1 MTELRVRF
9 ATDPAS
15 VPGARRFVRDGLA
28 SWGLTHLSDD
38 VGLCVTELAA
48 NSALHSAGSFMSV
61 ALHARDRAV
70 QVSVEDDGDV
80 PGAVVVPR
88 ADFTGSGGAVVQDV
102 ADEATTGRGL
112 AIVAVLADA
121 WGVEETSG
129 GKRVW
134 ADFSTDGSAVPPPA
148 RHPAPEPEPQPSD
161 KASDEASDE
170 PSGGPA
176 GGPLPDGWTVVR
188 LADCPVRLSLRQDE
202 HLDELVR
209 ELQLLNA
216 HDAPRSREI
225 AGEIQGLLAAPAHAR
240 HTGRRIARIAERAGR
255 EHVDV
260 DMALPGE
267 ASQMV
272 RGLQAAVAAADQLC
286 LERRLLTLASSE
298 ELTALRRWMTEEIV
312 AQVEEG
318 REPVP
323 WPVWRSAS

>member
-28 SWGLTHLSDD
+28 SWGLAHLSDD
-38 VGLCVTELAA
+38 VALCVTELAA

-61 ALHARDRAV
+61 ALRARDKAV

-80 PGAVVVPR
+80 PAVVVVPR
-88 ADFTGSGGAVVQDV
+88 ADFTDGGGAVVQDV

-134 ADFSTDGSAVPPPA
+134 ADFSTDGSPVPRTEGRGA
-148 RHPAPEPEPQPSD
+148 SEPQPSD
-161 KASDEASDE
+161 E
-170 PSGGPA
+170 PA
-176 GGPLPDGWTVVR
+176 GGPAAGALPDGWTVVR
-188 LADCPVRLSLRQDE
+188 LAGCPVRLSLRQDE

-216 HDAPRSREI
+216 HDAPRSQEI

-240 HTGRRIARIAERAGR
+240 HTGRRIARLAERAGR
-255 EHVDV
+255 KHVDI
-260 DMALPGE
+260 DMALPAE
-267 ASQMV
+267 ASHMV

-323 WPVWRSAS
+323 WREWRSIS